1 MKGDTAVAKMLV
13 WETGAGSCMPCTKC
27 GGGSGQ
33 QRTSLGRLSD
43 SLSPHPVGVGMR
55 CLSRHQPWAAG
66 WKGEQGPCSCA
77 AAPGLGAKSG

>member
-43 SLSPHPVGVGMR
+43 SLPPI
-55 CLSRHQPWAAG
+55 LWG
-66 WKGEQGPCSCA
+66 WV
-77 AAPGLGAKSG
+77 